1 MSAGPAPEPDHAAAL
16 RWAASFREFRDGL
29 YASLS
34 DGTRSLA
41 DALGADD
48 ELAAETKLLGVLE
61 SLPGARKTD
70 TRRTLDGLGIS
81 GSARL
86 GVLTDQE
93 RSLLLATFP
102 LAASVPAPDPA
113 PDKEP
118 SS

>member
-1 MSAGPAPEPDHAAAL
+1 MSAGPAPDHAAAL
-16 RWAASFREFRDGL
+16 RWAASFREFRDAL

-41 DALGADD
+41 DALGSDD
-48 ELAAETKLLGVLE
+48 ELTAETKLLGVLE
-61 SLPGARKTD
+61 ALPGARKTD
-70 TRRTLDGLGIS
+70 TRRTLEGLGIS

-102 LAASVPAPDPA
+102 LVNAVPA